1 MTTIDLEGSD
11 PSTGLIALVITVV
24 DILAEA
30 LEREAIRRMEQEQ
43 LTDEQIERVGSQ
55 LQAIEM
61 EIEQIIED
69 QGIEDQVNRLRGDLD
84 GLLSEA
90 IQQVPLDE
98 ELSGDHQ

>member
-30 LEREAIRRMEQEQ
+30 LEREAIRRMEQDQ

-84 GLLSEA
+84 GLLSDA
-90 IQQVPLDE
+90 IHQVPLDE
-98 ELSGDHQ
+98 ELSGDRQ